1 MAESNGRRIGVAVDF
16 SECSKKAL
24 NWAIE
29 NVARDGDYLI
39 LITVA
44 HDMHYEDGEMQL
56 WETVGSRTVSQTS
69 FLVCFTLNF
78 FFKKPS
84 SYDRSRFR
92 SFVKSTWFS
101 LLSDL
106 SKISVLTF
114 THASFCLIS

>member
-56 WETVGSRTVSQTS
+56 WETVGSRTVSQNS
-69 FLVCFTLNF
+69 FLVCFTLNL
-78 FFKKPS
+78 KKKNAFIV
-84 SYDRSRFR
+84 RS
-92 SFVKSTWFS
+92 
-101 LLSDL
+101 
-106 SKISVLTF
+106 ISV
-114 THASFCLIS
+114 